1 MGVGEATVSWRVRL
15 ARVAGWLTTLPYRL
29 RRDRIE
35 IGPGLLGN
43 GRLHITGPGRVVLGA
58 GVNAWSHAEVN
69 RLITTDET
77 ALISVGANARLNGC
91 TLIAAR
97 GIDIGPDCVLG
108 SCEVRDHMPVP
119 DRFSAD
125 DPGPQPVVIESNVWI
140 GGQVAILP
148 GVRVGRNSVVG
159 LHAVVFED
167 VPADCI
173 VAGNPARVVRRLDQ
187 TQRPPGA
194 EP

>member
-1 MGVGEATVSWRVRL
+1 MRL

-29 RRDRIE
+29 RRDRIQ
-35 IGPGLLGN
+35 IGRGLLGN
-43 GRLHITGPGRVVLGA
+43 GRLRIIGPGRVVLGS

-69 RLITTDET
+69 RLITTDQG
-77 ALISVGANARLNGC
+77 AVISVGANARLNGC

-97 GIDIGPDCVLG
+97 RIEIGPDCVLG
-108 SCEVRDHMPVP
+108 SCEVRDHLPVP
-119 DRFSAD
+119 DRLSVD
-125 DPGPQPVVIESNVWI
+125 DPGPQPVVIEANVWI

-159 LHAVVFED
+159 LHAVVFDD

-173 VAGNPARVVRRLDQ
+173 VAGNPARVVRSLDQ
-187 TQRPPGA
+187 PGRA
-194 EP
+194 RGEEP